1 MKKTITFLCLSFTVF
16 FASAFEFPFGGDN
29 QTTVVF
35 SNNSSGAH
43 LALPQGYYSYVTQ
56 ALNITFNDAMT
67 SHFIS
72 IVGDDSL
79 VCELTTYG
87 PTAYVPCYINQPGSY
102 TVLIA
107 PDDLSEPIYTGTFVV
122 SDGDLSFGELDRVHH
137 SPFEAFII

>member
-1 MKKTITFLCLSFTVF
+1 MKKTITFLLLSFTVF
-16 FASAFEFPFGGDN
+16 FASAFEIPFGGNN

-35 SNNSSGAH
+35 SNNSNGGH
-43 LALPQGYYSYVTQ
+43 LVMPQGYYSYVTQ
-56 ALNITFNDAMT
+56 ALNITFNDAVS

-107 PDDLSEPIYTGTFVV
+107 YDDISEPIYTGTFVV
-122 SDGDLSFGELDRVHH
+122 TNGDLSLGGLDRVRL

>member
-1 MKKTITFLCLSFTVF
+1 MKKTITFLLLSFTVF
-16 FASAFEFPFGGDN
+16 FTSAYEFPFGGNN
-29 QTTVVF
+29 QTTVLF
-35 SNNSSGAH
+35 SELPGSSH
-43 LALPQGYYSYVTQ
+43 LAVPQGYYSYVTQ

-79 VCELTTYG
+79 VCEMTTYG

-107 PDDLSEPIYTGTFVV
+107 YDDISEPIYTGTFVV
-122 SDGDLSFGELDRVHH
+122 TNGDLSFEEMDCFLH
-137 SPFEAFII
+137 SPFAAYL

>member
-1 MKKTITFLCLSFTVF
+1 MKKTLTFLLLSFTAF

-35 SNNSSGAH
+35 SNNSNGAH
-43 LALPQGYYSYVTQ
+43 LAMPQGYYSYITQ

-87 PTAYVPCYINQPGSY
+87 PTAYVPCYINQPGY
-102 TVLIA
+102 YMVLIA
-107 PDDLSEPIYTGTFVV
+107 YDDISEPIYTGTFVV
-122 SDGDLSFGELDRVHH
+122 TNGDLSLGGLDRVRH
-137 SPFEAFII
+137 SPFVAFI

>member
-1 MKKTITFLCLSFTVF
+1 MKKTITFLLLSFTVF
-16 FASAFEFPFGGDN
+16 FTSAYEFPFGGNN
-29 QTTVVF
+29 QTTVLF
-35 SNNSSGAH
+35 SELPGSSH
-43 LALPQGYYSYVTQ
+43 LAVPQGYYSYVTQ

-79 VCELTTYG
+79 VCEMTTYG

-107 PDDLSEPIYTGTFVV
+107 YDDIREPIYTGTFVV
-122 SDGDLSFGELDRVHH
+122 TNGDLSFEEMDCFLH
-137 SPFEAFII
+137 SPFAAYL